1 MTIEAADILKQR
13 ATRLAAPLTNEDH
26 GQDELKV
33 VGFTLGN
40 ESYALE
46 PEFIQEVY
54 PLKQVTRLPGTPSFL
69 MGIVNIRRKIVP
81 LIDLKKILEIPSAN
95 HSVSKIIVLGQKEHQ
110 VAIGID
116 HLAGMLTIYKHD
128 LQSAL
133 PSLHGTKQNVLKGIT
148 LDQTIVLDGH
158 AILTDKHFI
167 VDSE

>member
-1 MTIEAADILKQR
+1 MPTETADILRER
-13 ATRLAAPLTNEDH
+13 ATRLTAPLPNEDH
-26 GQDELKV
+26 ARNELKV

-40 ESYALE
+40 ELYAIE

-54 PLKQVTRLPGTPSFL
+54 PLKQVTPLPGTPSFV

-81 LIDLKKILEIPSAN
+81 LIDLKKILEIPSTTAE
-95 HSVSKIIVLGQKEHQ
+95 SKIIVLAQKEQQ

-116 HLAGMLTIYKHD
+116 RLVGMLTIFKHS
-128 LQSAL
+128 LQPAL
-133 PSLHGTKQNVLKGIT
+133 PSLHGIRQNVLKGIT